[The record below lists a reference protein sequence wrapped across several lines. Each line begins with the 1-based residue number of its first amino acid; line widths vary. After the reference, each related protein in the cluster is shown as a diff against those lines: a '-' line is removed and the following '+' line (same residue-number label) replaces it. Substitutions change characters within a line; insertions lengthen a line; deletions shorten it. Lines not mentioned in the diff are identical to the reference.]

1 MKIFLNIITRKA
13 NYWTMVCPDQTE
25 IKKKEIKQ
33 KKFNATPTNILN
45 ISENVPVSWGIP
57 NGK

>member
-1 MKIFLNIITRKA
+1 
-13 NYWTMVCPDQTE
+13 MVCPDQTE
-25 IKKKEIKQ
+25 IKKKRKLN
-33 KKFNATPTNILN
+33 KKKINATPMNILN